1 MSDIQNED
9 GQRPE
14 VLILLATFNG
24 ARYLP
29 EQLASVERQTYPRW
43 NMLVSDDGSTD
54 TTPQLLEDFRARHA
68 DRVAILK
75 GSGPHSAK
83 GNFFR
88 LLREAPAVP
97 YVAFCDQDDVWMETK
112 LDELVAACQRLEGQ
126 LTPGTPCAVFSDLRV
141 VDEDLRLQAPSFFRQ
156 TNARPDRISFGSLLV
171 ENAIPGCSMLINQ
184 ALVREFRSFPGDLK
198 DARMHD
204 WWLSLLAAGLG
215 ALAFVPAQ
223 LVLYR
228 QHSRNAAGSVHR
240 TGLAF
245 AWAKLVHGDRNDIKA
260 SIAQARLLLA
270 AHGSRLPEQTRRRLS
285 AFASLVGSSKLHRV
299 FVCLRHR
306 ILKETVD
313 RRIYQLM
320 RI

>member
-1 MSDIQNED
+1 MSDAQNED
-9 GQRPE
+9 DQRPQ

-24 ARYLP
+24 DRYLP
-29 EQLASVERQTYPRW
+29 EQLTSVERQTYTSW
-43 NMLVSDDGSTD
+43 SMLISDDGSTD
-54 TTPQLLEDFRARHA
+54 ATPQLLEDFRVRHA

-75 GSGPHSAK
+75 GSGPRSAK

-88 LLREAPAVP
+88 LLREAPSVP

-112 LDELVAACQRLEGQ
+112 LEELVAACAKLERQ
-126 LTPGTPCAVFSDLRV
+126 LDPGAPCAVFSDLRV

-171 ENAIPGCSMLINQ
+171 ENAIPGCSMLVNQ
-184 ALVREFRSFPGDLK
+184 ALVREFRRFRGDLE

-215 ALAFVPAQ
+215 ALAFVPDQ

-228 QHSRNAAGSVHR
+228 QHARNAAGSVHR
-240 TGLAF
+240 TGIAF
-245 AWAKLVHGDRNDIKA
+245 AWAKLVHGDRSDAKA
-260 SIAQARLLLA
+260 SIAQAVLLLA
-270 AHGSRLPEQTRRRLS
+270 AHGSRFPEQSRRQLS
-285 AFASLVGSSKLHRV
+285 AFAALGGSSKLRRV